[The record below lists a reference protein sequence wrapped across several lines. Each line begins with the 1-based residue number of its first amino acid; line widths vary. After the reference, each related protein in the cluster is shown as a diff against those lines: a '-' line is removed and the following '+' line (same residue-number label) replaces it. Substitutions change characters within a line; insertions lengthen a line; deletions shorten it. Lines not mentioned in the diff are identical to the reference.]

1 MSKRRQAREY
11 ALQILYQIEQ
21 SGLELNDVI
30 PLFWNDLDVEPEI
43 REFAERLVKGVIER
57 RDEIDKKIAAHSEH
71 WKLGRM
77 TRVDKSLLRLAVFE
91 MFWCEDI
98 PEKVTIN
105 EAVDLGKMYGTED
118 SGAFIN
124 GVLDSLLKEK
134 GAERKKDEVGYN

>member
-30 PLFWNDLDVEPEI
+30 PLFWNDLHVEPEI
-43 REFAERLVKGVIER
+43 REFAERLVKGVCER
-57 RDEIDKKIAAHSEH
+57 RDEIDKKLAAHSEH
-71 WKLGRM
+71 WKLDRM
-77 TRVDKSLLRLAVFE
+77 TRIDKSLLRLAVFE

-105 EAVDLGKMYGTED
+105 EAVDLGKIYGTED

-124 GVLDSLLKEK
+124 GILDALLKGK
-134 GAERKKDEVGYN
+134 Q